1 MEYRLIK
8 ENEIEAVIKLVQQ
21 AAKEFIFANLESNG
35 SKDFDQLNTK
45 EFI

>member
-21 AAKEFIFANLESNG
+21 VAKEFIFANLEVM
-35 SKDFDQLNTK
+35 DQKTLTS
-45 EFI
+45 